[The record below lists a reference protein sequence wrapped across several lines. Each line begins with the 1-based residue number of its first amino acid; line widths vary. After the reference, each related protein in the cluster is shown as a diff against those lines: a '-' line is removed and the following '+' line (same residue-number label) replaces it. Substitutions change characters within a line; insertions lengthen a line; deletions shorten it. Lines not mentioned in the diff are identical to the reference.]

1 MLQECSMFNVA
12 GIFFDQPTKPHYLM
26 EISQKSKLAH
36 TSVKKYLQQLLKMNQ
51 ITESS
56 EKKGRRIFPIYKSNL
71 NHPYYKKMKR
81 IHNLFRL
88 EESGLI
94 DFLHDQ
100 LMPNCIILFGSYL
113 RGEDT
118 EESDID
124 LFIESK
130 EEKLDLKKFEK
141 KLNRKIQLHFK
152 EKFSDYPSE
161 LKNNIIN
168 GIALRGYL
176 EVFK

>member
-1 MLQECSMFNVA
+1 MFTVA

-26 EISQKSKLAH
+26 EISQKSNLAH
-36 TSVKKYLQQLLKMNQ
+36 TSVKQHLKQLVKENLIQ
-51 ITESS
+51 ESY
-56 EKKGRRIFPIYKSNL
+56 EKKGRRIFPIYQSNL
-71 NHPYYKKMKR
+71 NHPYYKKMKK
-81 IHNLFRL
+81 IHGLFKL

-94 DFLHDQ
+94 DFLQDQ
-100 LMPNCIILFGSYL
+100 LMPDGIILFGSYS
-113 RGEDT
+113 RSEDT

-168 GIALRGYL
+168 GIVLRGYL